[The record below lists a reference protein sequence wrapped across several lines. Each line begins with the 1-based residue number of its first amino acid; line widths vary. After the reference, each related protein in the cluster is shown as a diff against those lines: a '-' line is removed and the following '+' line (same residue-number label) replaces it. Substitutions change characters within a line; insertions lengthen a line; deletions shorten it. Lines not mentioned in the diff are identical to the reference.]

1 MQVSGHPVK
10 VAVCGVDPA
19 AAEGST
25 RWLRA
30 RERGES
36 QAGQAEWGAGVGAS
50 SHPTCGKPAESP
62 LLPAGISPAHPE
74 PQLAGLHLPESWNLD
89 SAPSCPG
96 DALVCAPSA
105 WHPGQDGGL
114 GPSSSYFSCLR
125 LCSCPNVTE
134 DSHSPPRFLHRLL
147 PCPPAQQRTR

>member
-1 MQVSGHPVK
+1 MQVSDHPVK

-19 AAEGST
+19 GTKSST

-36 QAGQAEWGAGVGAS
+36 QAGQAERGAGVGAS
-50 SHPTCGKPAESP
+50 SHPACGKPAESP
-62 LLPAGISPAHPE
+62 LLPAGISPATQSP
-74 PQLAGLHLPESWNLD
+74 SWPGCISQKSWDLD

-96 DALVCAPSA
+96 DALVCDPSA
-105 WHPGQDGGL
+105 WHSGKDGVL

-125 LCSCPNVTE
+125 LCGCPNITE
-134 DSHSPPRFLHRLL
+134 DSHSPPRCLHRLL
-147 PCPPAQQRTR
+147 PRPPAQQRTR

>member
-50 SHPTCGKPAESP
+50 SHPACGKPAESP

-74 PQLAGLHLPESWNLD
+74 PQLAGLHLPEEL
-89 SAPSCPG
+89 G
-96 DALVCAPSA
+96 F
-105 WHPGQDGGL
+105 GL
-114 GPSSSYFSCLR
+114 SSQLPWGRSR
-125 LCSCPNVTE
+125 LCPVRVAPWAGWGSWAFIQLL
-134 DSHSPPRFLHRLL
+134 FLPETLQL
-147 PCPPAQQRTR
+147 S